1 MVDNYFHDE
10 VIAQQ
15 LAIFRETLGFGAT
28 KYCSALYM
36 LRNTDLGKAK
46 TFCFSKEV

>member
-28 KYCSALYM
+28 KILQRPIYAE
-36 LRNTDLGKAK
+36 KH
-46 TFCFSKEV
+46 